1 MEVTSMRRVLLTL
14 GALLLVMTTGCARKQ
29 TSMDATSADSDSLL
43 ASNPMEQPSGNI
55 TPQTDYNNTTEP
67 PAQEAPPASTTKPA
81 SKPVSKP
88 HTTTH
93 TSHTPSTTPVETGV
107 RVEAGTPLNI
117 SIATQVS
124 SETANVG
131 DTWSG
136 ELKDNVIVGDRVV
149 FPAGSQVSG
158 VITEANPAKKGER
171 ARLGLAVTSITV
183 NGTRHDVDAGTEAIE
198 AGSTR
203 ARNLGAVAGGT
214 AAGALIGKAVG
225 GGKGALVG
233 ALIGAGATG
242 AGVAASKGYQVV
254 LTECTNVTFNVKQ
267 SVTVR
272 S

>member
-1 MEVTSMRRVLLTL
+1 MRRVLLTL
-14 GALLLVMTTGCARKQ
+14 GALLLVTTIVSGCARKQ
-29 TSMDATSADSDSLL
+29 TSMDSTSADSDSLL

-67 PAQEAPPASTTKPA
+67 PAQEAPPPATTTKPA

-88 HTTTH
+88 HTTTTH
-93 TSHTPSTTPVETGV
+93 TSHTPATTPVETGV

-117 SIATQVS
+117 SIATQIS

-136 ELKDNVIVGDRVV
+136 EIKDNVIVGDRVV

-158 VITEANPAKKGER
+158 VITEAKPAKKGDR
-171 ARLGLAVTSITV
+171 ARLGLAVTSITA
-183 NGTRHDVDAGTEAIE
+183 NGTRHDIDAGTEAIE

-242 AGVAASKGYQVV
+242 AGVATSKGYQVV
-254 LTECTNVTFNVKQ
+254 LKEGTNVTFNVTQ